1 VKLIRALRIN
11 DADTVAFVGGGGKTT
26 AMFRLAAELVAGGG
40 RVITT
45 TTTRIFAAQI
55 KLAPA
60 HLFVQDANRA
70 LVAARLDEFNHLLIV
85 GEANHESGKAEGVP
99 PAFVT
104 ALRQW
109 FPHTP
114 ILNEA
119 DGSRMRPF
127 KAPAEHEPV
136 IPPETTLV
144 VPVVGADVFG
154 QPLDA
159 AHVHRAE
166 LVAALTGAPL
176 GASMTPEIVARTLAH
191 PQGGMKGV
199 PDGARVIVLINKV
212 DALPDWMPVR
222 ETASLLL
229 KDSRI
234 EAVLCAAVRGEDPVR
249 EVNPHSINH
258 TPAIQ

>member
-1 VKLIRALRIN
+1 LKLIRALQIN
-11 DADTVAFVGGGGKTT
+11 DTDIVAFVGGGGKTS
-26 AMFRLAAELVAGGG
+26 AMFRLAAEIVEAGG

-60 HLFVQDANRA
+60 HLFVQEANRA
-70 LVAARLDEFNHLLIV
+70 LVAARLDEFKHLLIV

-144 VPVVGADVFG
+144 VPVIGADVFG
-154 QPLDA
+154 QPLNA
-159 AHVHRAE
+159 EQVHRAE
-166 LVAALTGAPL
+166 LVAGLTGAPL
-176 GASMTPEIVARTLAH
+176 GAEVTPQIVARTLVH

-199 PDGARVIVLINKV
+199 PATARVIVLINKV
-212 DALPDWMPVR
+212 DALVDWTPVR
-222 ETASLLL
+222 ETARLLL
-229 KDSRI
+229 KDPRI
-234 EAVLCAAVRGEDPVR
+234 EAVLFGAVRDDEPVR
-249 EVNPHSINH
+249 EVQTATVSL
-258 TPAIQ
+258 QR